1 MKKVL
6 LGTTGLIA
14 AGAIAGAAVVA
25 TPTASVAAELGV
37 GGLLDVTITG
47 RHDLSYRYFEPDFAP
62 GTKNSQ
68 IWNDFRIEL
77 NADGVGDATGIVY
90 GYRSRFR
97 TDSSANDRGDVVFDR
112 NWAFFRGGFGEF
124 RGGQLLPVTDLL
136 RISGSSFTA
145 KGTGG
150 IDGLSANA
158 PRVRVGDSGIG
169 GKIMY
174 LTPNIM
180 GFQAGIDYAPN
191 DNDIGRA
198 VGTRPTGGAHG
209 DSWSAGANWQGN
221 FSGVNLGVYG
231 GYAGSGGSATQ
242 DGRENYQVGGRIGF
256 MGFDVDAGYGEEKND
271 ANTGNRTNFI
281 NAGIGTELGG
291 TGVGFTFQNDN
302 IKFGNAVQYYY
313 LSATQPLL
321 PGVSLR
327 GDLGYIDGDE
337 DGIDAIIQIR
347 TVF

>member
-6 LGTTGLIA
+6 LGTTGMIA
-14 AGAIAGAAVVA
+14 AAAIAGGAVMTA
-25 TPTASVAAELGV
+25 PTPSYAQDISV
-37 GGLLDVTITG
+37 GGLLDVRITG
-47 RHDLSYRYFEPDFAP
+47 RHDFSYRYFDSDLSANR
-62 GTKNSQ
+62 NSQ
-68 IWNDFRIEL
+68 FWNDFRIEL
-77 NADGVGDATGIVY
+77 NADGVGDATGIRY

-97 TDSSANDRGDVVFDR
+97 TDSSQADAGDVVFDR
-112 NWAFFRGGFGEF
+112 NWAFFQGGFGEF

-158 PRVRVGDSGIG
+158 PRVRVQDSGIG

-180 GFQAGIDYAPN
+180 GFQAGVDYASQ
-191 DNDIGRA
+191 DSDVGRA
-198 VGTRPTGGAHG
+198 VGAQPAGNSHN
-209 DSWSAGANWQGN
+209 DSWSAGANWQGS
-221 FSGVNLGVYG
+221 FGALDLGVYAG
-231 GYAGSGGSATQ
+231 FAGSAGSPGLE
-242 DGRENYQVGGRIGF
+242 GRRNYQVGGRVGF
-256 MGFDVDAGYGEEKND
+256 AGFDVDVGYGEERSSS
-271 ANTGNRTNFI
+271 NTAGRVNFI

-291 TGVGFTFQNDN
+291 TGLGFTFQNDN
-302 IKFGNAVQYYY
+302 IKFGNATQYYY
-313 LSATQPLL
+313 LSATQPVL

-327 GDLGYIDGDE
+327 GDLGYVDGDE
-337 DGIDAIIQIR
+337 DGVDLILQVR